1 MICSPVWTVSAMM
14 REIARG
20 RATGGMRLA
29 SEDGQS
35 LIFFEE
41 GEIVYFV
48 SDCAGDSLVEFLLR
62 ADRFAGAEDREQLIA
77 LVPHVTRSTS
87 IVALLLAR
95 NVVDADA
102 LRQLVVEY
110 AFECTGRMF
119 ERREITATFLANV
132 RAPHPLPFA
141 VAASTL
147 LVEGVRRLRDLEI
160 VRDLV
165 GPLSCLA
172 IPPDDYM
179 SRLESAPLR
188 YAEGAIGALVTEE
201 IALSDLVSLSGLSE
215 EEALRAVL
223 ALRLVG
229 VLDPFVAPKQLSESG
244 RLRRRLAAI
253 ETGHAVDLESAHI
266 AFAIGVGSASNQAAI
281 VETQD
286 LPYEAPASEPPPVR
300 PGATPPLEP
309 PPVRPGATPTLVPRS
324 TGAQKPRGASGRLQT
339 IASVYTDMARAEA
352 DRGNYSSA
360 VRYFQTALAQLPE
373 DLATLMAF
381 ADLMTHRPGGEDLA
395 EELLTKA
402 CRAHPAST
410 EPRVAL
416 RDLLKSMGND
426 ARARE
431 IGAELERLDPQAGRK
446 SSGRSLLDRVR
457 TFAHRA
463 EYTK

>member
-1 MICSPVWTVSAMM
+1 
-14 REIARG
+14 
-20 RATGGMRLA
+20 
-29 SEDGQS
+29 
-35 LIFFEE
+35 
-41 GEIVYFV
+41 
-48 SDCAGDSLVEFLLR
+48 
-62 ADRFAGAEDREQLIA
+62 
-77 LVPHVTRSTS
+77 
-87 IVALLLAR
+87 
-95 NVVDADA
+95 
-102 LRQLVVEY
+102 
-110 AFECTGRMF
+110 MF

-147 LVEGVRRLRDLEI
+147 LVEGVRGLRDMEL

-179 SRLESAPLR
+179 SRLESAPLS

-229 VLDPFVAPKQLSESG
+229 VLDPFVAPKHLSESG

-253 ETGHAVDLESAHI
+253 ETGHAVDLEAAHV
-266 AFAIGVGSASNQAAI
+266 AFAMGVGSASNEAAI
-281 VETQD
+281 VQTHD

-300 PGATPPLEP
+300 PVATS
-309 PPVRPGATPTLVPRS
+309 TLVPRS

-352 DRGNYSSA
+352 DRKNYSSA
-360 VRYFQTALAQLPE
+360 VRYFQAALAQLPE

-381 ADLMTHRPGGEDLA
+381 ADVMKHRPGGAELA
-395 EELLTKA
+395 EDLLTKA

-416 RDLLKSMGND
+416 HDLLKSKGND

-431 IGAELERLDPQAGRK
+431 IAAEIERLDPQAGRR
-446 SSGRSLLDRVR
+446 SSGRSLFDRVR

-463 EYTK
+463 ESTK